1 MQKRYPKLTWH
12 AKFDCIPL
20 RFGFIP
26 QVDAGVLTAKHHEA
40 GTNGQKPSEIR
51 RGNKHFKGDLEL
63 TDGQL
68 ISNATFVVSSDD
80 RLISVFI
87 EESRATRGVGE
98 LVRAMREANKIDSQ
112 WIVDNLYAPYR
123 DGKMKSELDLV
134 NILVD
139 LGIQAASNPTERPVQ
154 PGPTDD
160 ELDAARKRI
169 EELEA
174 AILTAEGKKPGY
186 QGQDIALSPICTLE
200 KVEVGSRTNAKGM
213 VVGCT
218 RLYFEEDVPVRIMDN
233 WADPDGRVSE
243 EAKRLIGKK
252 VRTTSWKPESFSP
265 LKWFRSIYETDG

>member
-1 MQKRYPKLTWH
+1 MEKRYPTLTRH

-26 QVDAGVLTAKHHEA
+26 QVDAGVLTAKHDET

-51 RGNKHFKGDLEL
+51 RGNKHFKGNLEL

-68 ISNATFVVSSDD
+68 ISNATFVVSPDD
-80 RLISVFI
+80 KIISVFI

-98 LVRAMREANKIDSQ
+98 LVRAMREAKEIDSQ

-134 NILVD
+134 KILVD
-139 LGIQAASNPTERPVQ
+139 LGIQAAGKSTEPPVK
-154 PGPTDD
+154 PEPTDD

-169 EELEA
+169 AELEA
-174 AILTAEGKKPGY
+174 AILAAEGKKPGY
-186 QGQDIALSPICTLE
+186 QGQDIALSPICTLK
-200 KVEVGSRTNAKGM
+200 KVEVGSRTNAKGI
-213 VVGCT
+213 VVDCT

-243 EAKRLIGKK
+243 EANRLIGKK